1 MRRRAVI
8 SRLEAKDVLR
18 RVGTQPDEDIDLAE
32 AALAL
37 AALEQPETELDRYRD
52 HLSLLAREV
61 AELNPPEEDSLEA
74 RVAALQDVLVAR
86 HGYEGDTLTYDD
98 IQNANMMRVID
109 RKKGLPVALGILFIQ
124 SARAQGWSIFGLNFP
139 GHFLV
144 RLEYAG
150 ERIIIDPFNQ
160 GQARSVMELRD
171 LLKVA
176 AGADAELTPEYYAT
190 VGNRD
195 ILLRLQNNLKL
206 RFLKADRVDKA
217 VEVLDGMLLFAPGE
231 AALWRESGL
240 LNAHVGNL
248 SAAVNALETFMELGG
263 NDLLRHQTALLIQ
276 QLKTRLN

>member
-1 MRRRAVI
+1 VI
-8 SRLEAKDVLR
+8 SRLEAKDLLR
-18 RVGTQPDEDIDLAE
+18 HIGTQPDEDIDLAE

-37 AALEQPETELDRYRD
+37 AALDHPDVSLDRYRD

-61 AELNPPEEDSLEA
+61 AELNPPDADTLEG
-74 RVAALQDVLVAR
+74 RVAALQDVLVRR
-86 HGYEGDTLTYDD
+86 HGYEGDALTYDD
-98 IQNANMMRVID
+98 IQNANMMQVID

-124 SARAQGWSIFGLNFP
+124 TARAQGWSISGLNFP

-150 ERIIIDPFNQ
+150 ERIILDPFNQ
-160 GQARSVMELRD
+160 GQSRSVMELRD

-206 RFLKADRVDKA
+206 RFMKADRVDKA
-217 VEVLDGMLLFAPGE
+217 VEILDGMLLFAPEE
-231 AALWRESGL
+231 AMLWREAGL
-240 LNAHVGNL
+240 LNAHIGNL
-248 SAAVNALETFMELGG
+248 NAAVGALETFMTLGV

-276 QLKTRLN
+276 QLKARLN

>member
-1 MRRRAVI
+1 VI
-8 SRLEAKDVLR
+8 SRLEAKDLLR
-18 RVGTQPDEDIDLAE
+18 HIGTQPDEDIDLAE

-37 AALEQPETELDRYRD
+37 AALDHPDVSLQRYRD
-52 HLSLLAREV
+52 HLSLLAEQV
-61 AELNPPEEDSLEA
+61 GELNPPGADTLEG
-74 RVAALQDVLVAR
+74 RVTALQDVLVGR

-98 IQNANMMRVID
+98 IQNANMMQVID

-124 SARAQGWSIFGLNFP
+124 TARAQGWAISGLNFP

-150 ERIIIDPFNQ
+150 ERVILDPFNQ
-160 GQARSVMELRD
+160 GQSRSVMELRD

-206 RFLKADRVDKA
+206 RFMKADRVDKA
-217 VEVLDGMLLFAPGE
+217 VEILDGMLLFAPEE
-231 AALWRESGL
+231 AMLWREAGL
-240 LNAHVGNL
+240 LNAHIGNL
-248 SAAVNALETFMELGG
+248 NAAVGALETFMTLGV

>member
-1 MRRRAVI
+1 MI
-8 SRLEAKDVLR
+8 SRLEAKDLLR
-18 RVGTQPDEDIDLAE
+18 HIGTLPDEDIDLAE

-37 AALEQPETELDRYRD
+37 AALDHSDVSLDRYRD

-61 AELNPPEEDSLEA
+61 AELNPPDTDTLEG
-74 RVAALQDVLVAR
+74 RVKALQDVLVGR

-98 IQNANMMRVID
+98 IQNANMMQVID

-124 SARAQGWSIFGLNFP
+124 TARAQGWSISGLNFP

-150 ERIIIDPFNQ
+150 ERIILDPFNQ
-160 GQARSVMELRD
+160 GQSRSVMELRD

-206 RFLKADRVDKA
+206 RFMKADRVDKA
-217 VEVLDGMLLFAPGE
+217 VEILDGMLLFAPEE
-231 AALWRESGL
+231 AMLWREAGL
-240 LNAHVGNL
+240 LNAHIGNL
-248 SAAVNALETFMELGG
+248 NAAVGALETFMTLGV

-276 QLKTRLN
+276 QLKARLN

>member
-1 MRRRAVI
+1 VI
-8 SRLEAKDVLR
+8 SRLEAKDLLR
-18 RVGTQPDEDIDLAE
+18 HIGTQPDEDIDLAE

-37 AALEQPETELDRYRD
+37 AALDQPDVSLDRYRD

-61 AELNPPEEDSLEA
+61 AELNPPDTDTLEG
-74 RVAALQDVLVAR
+74 RVKALQDVLVGR

-98 IQNANMMRVID
+98 IQNANMMQVID
-109 RKKGLPVALGILFIQ
+109 RKRGLPVALGILFIQ
-124 SARAQGWSIFGLNFP
+124 TARAQGWSISGLNFP

-150 ERIIIDPFNQ
+150 ERIILDPFNQ
-160 GQARSVMELRD
+160 GQSRSVMELRD

-206 RFLKADRVDKA
+206 RFMKADRVDKA
-217 VEVLDGMLLFAPGE
+217 VEILDGMLLFAPEE
-231 AALWRESGL
+231 AMLWREAGL
-240 LNAHVGNL
+240 LNAHIGNL
-248 SAAVNALETFMELGG
+248 NAAVGALETFMTLGV

-276 QLKTRLN
+276 QLKNRLN

>member
-1 MRRRAVI
+1 VI
-8 SRLEAKDVLR
+8 SRLEAKDLLR
-18 RVGTQPDEDIDLAE
+18 HIGTQPDEDIDLAE

-37 AALEQPETELDRYRD
+37 AALDHPDVSLDRYRD
-52 HLSLLAREV
+52 HLSLLAAQV
-61 AELNPPEEDSLEA
+61 GELNPPETDTLEG
-74 RVAALQDVLVAR
+74 RVAALQEVLVGR

-98 IQNANMMRVID
+98 IQNASMMQVID

-124 SARAQGWSIFGLNFP
+124 TARAQGWSISGLNFP

-160 GQARSVMELRD
+160 GQSRTVMELRD

-176 AGADAELTPEYYAT
+176 AGADAELTPEYYAA

-206 RFLKADRVDKA
+206 RFMKADRVDKA
-217 VEVLDGMLLFAPGE
+217 VEILDGMLLFAPEE
-231 AALWRESGL
+231 AMLWREAGL
-240 LNAHVGNL
+240 LNAHIGNL
-248 SAAVNALETFMELGG
+248 NAAVGALETFMTLGI

-276 QLKTRLN
+276 QLKNRLN

>member
-1 MRRRAVI
+1 VI
-8 SRLEAKDVLR
+8 SRLEAKDLLR
-18 RVGTQPDEDIDLAE
+18 HVGTQPDEDIDLAE

-37 AALEQPETELDRYRD
+37 AALDHPDVSLDRYRD

-61 AELNPPEEDSLEA
+61 AELNPPDTDTLEG
-74 RVAALQDVLVAR
+74 RVRALQDVLVGR

-98 IQNANMMRVID
+98 IQNANMMQVID

-124 SARAQGWSIFGLNFP
+124 TARAQGWSISGLNFP

-150 ERIIIDPFNQ
+150 ERIILDPFNQ
-160 GQARSVMELRD
+160 GQSRSVMELRD

-206 RFLKADRVDKA
+206 RFIKADRVDKA
-217 VEVLDGMLLFAPGE
+217 VEILDGMLLFAPEE
-231 AALWRESGL
+231 AMLWREAGL
-240 LNAHVGNL
+240 LNAHIGNL
-248 SAAVNALETFMELGG
+248 NAAVGALETFMTLGV

-276 QLKTRLN
+276 QLKARLN

>member
-1 MRRRAVI
+1 VI
-8 SRLEAKDVLR
+8 SRLEAKDLLR
-18 RVGTQPDEDIDLAE
+18 HIGTQPDEDIDLAE

-37 AALEQPETELDRYRD
+37 AALDHSDVSLQRYRD
-52 HLSLLAREV
+52 HLSLLAEQV
-61 AELNPPEEDSLEA
+61 GELNPPDADTLEG
-74 RVAALQDVLVAR
+74 RVTALQDVLVGR

-98 IQNANMMRVID
+98 IQNANMMQVID

-124 SARAQGWSIFGLNFP
+124 TARAQGWAISGLNFP

-150 ERIIIDPFNQ
+150 ERVILDPFNQ
-160 GQARSVMELRD
+160 GQSRSVMELRD

-206 RFLKADRVDKA
+206 RFMKADRVDKA
-217 VEVLDGMLLFAPGE
+217 VEILDGMLLFAPEE
-231 AALWRESGL
+231 AMLWREAGL
-240 LNAHVGNL
+240 LNAHIGNL
-248 SAAVNALETFMELGG
+248 NAAVGALETFMTLGV

>member
-1 MRRRAVI
+1 VI
-8 SRLEAKDVLR
+8 SRLEAKDLLR
-18 RVGTQPDEDIDLAE
+18 HIGTQPDEDIDLAE

-37 AALEQPETELDRYRD
+37 AALDHPDVSLQRYRD
-52 HLSLLAREV
+52 HLSLLAEQV
-61 AELNPPEEDSLEA
+61 GELNPPDADTLEG
-74 RVAALQDVLVAR
+74 RVTALQDVLVGR

-98 IQNANMMRVID
+98 IQNANMMQVID

-124 SARAQGWSIFGLNFP
+124 TARAQGWAISGLNFP

-150 ERIIIDPFNQ
+150 ERVILDPFNQ
-160 GQARSVMELRD
+160 GQSRSVMELRD

-176 AGADAELTPEYYAT
+176 AGADAELTPEYYAP

-206 RFLKADRVDKA
+206 RFMKADRVDKA
-217 VEVLDGMLLFAPGE
+217 VEILDGMLLFAPEE
-231 AALWRESGL
+231 AMLWREAGL
-240 LNAHVGNL
+240 LNAHIGNL
-248 SAAVNALETFMELGG
+248 NAAVGALETFMTLGV

>member
-1 MRRRAVI
+1 VI
-8 SRLEAKDVLR
+8 SRLEAKDLLR
-18 RVGTQPDEDIDLAE
+18 HVGTQPDEDIDLAE

-37 AALEQPETELDRYRD
+37 AALDNPDVSLDRYRD
-52 HLSLLAREV
+52 HLSLLAHEV
-61 AELNPPEEDSLEA
+61 AELNPPDTDTLEG
-74 RVAALQDVLVAR
+74 RVRALQDVLVGR

-98 IQNANMMRVID
+98 IQNANMMQVID

-124 SARAQGWSIFGLNFP
+124 TARAQGWSISGLNFP

-150 ERIIIDPFNQ
+150 ERIILDPFNQ

-206 RFLKADRVDKA
+206 RFMKADRVDKA
-217 VEVLDGMLLFAPGE
+217 VEILDGMLLFAPEE
-231 AALWRESGL
+231 AMLWREAGL
-240 LNAHVGNL
+240 LNAHIGNL
-248 SAAVNALETFMELGG
+248 NAAVGALETFMTLGV

-276 QLKTRLN
+276 QLKNRLN

>member
-1 MRRRAVI
+1 MI
-8 SRLEAKDVLR
+8 SRLEAKDLLR
-18 RVGTQPDEDIDLAE
+18 HIGTQPDEDIDLAE

-37 AALEQPETELDRYRD
+37 AALDHPDVSLQRYRD
-52 HLSLLAREV
+52 HLSLLAEQV
-61 AELNPPEEDSLEA
+61 GEMNPPDADTLEG
-74 RVAALQDVLVAR
+74 RVTALQDVLVGR
-86 HGYEGDTLTYDD
+86 HRYEGDTLTYDD
-98 IQNANMMRVID
+98 IQNANMMQVID

-124 SARAQGWSIFGLNFP
+124 TARAQGWAISGLNFP

-150 ERIIIDPFNQ
+150 ERIILDPFNQ
-160 GQARSVMELRD
+160 GQSRSVMELRD

-206 RFLKADRVDKA
+206 RFMKADRVDKA
-217 VEVLDGMLLFAPGE
+217 AEILDGMLLFAPEE
-231 AALWRESGL
+231 AVLWREAGL
-240 LNAHVGNL
+240 LNAHIGNL
-248 SAAVNALETFMELGG
+248 NAAVGALETFMTLGV

>member
-1 MRRRAVI
+1 MI
-8 SRLEAKDVLR
+8 SRLEAKDLLR
-18 RVGTQPDEDIDLAE
+18 HVGTQPDEDIDLAE

-37 AALEQPETELDRYRD
+37 AALDHPDVSLDRYRD

-61 AELNPPEEDSLEA
+61 AELNPPDADTLEG
-74 RVAALQDVLVAR
+74 RVAALQDVLVGR

-98 IQNANMMRVID
+98 IQNANMMQVID

-124 SARAQGWSIFGLNFP
+124 TARAQGWSISGLNFP

-150 ERIIIDPFNQ
+150 ERIILDPFNQ
-160 GQARSVMELRD
+160 GQSRSVMELRD

-206 RFLKADRVDKA
+206 QFMKADRVDKA
-217 VEVLDGMLLFAPGE
+217 VEILDGMLLFAPEE
-231 AALWRESGL
+231 AMLWREAGL
-240 LNAHVGNL
+240 LNAHIGNL
-248 SAAVNALETFMELGG
+248 NAAVGALETFMTLGV

-276 QLKTRLN
+276 QLKSRLN